1 MKNRQ
6 YSQFALLAMANRKH
20 NEHRHI
26 RSAIRELLAA
36 ELDLKNDGNGTGV
49 GRLSVLDRVHE
60 ALAEL
65 RGIDEQIQLGNTAIA
80 DETQTARSC
89 GCRLSDGDQTPEALS
104 ELFQDWQSTHTQSS
118 VTVCK
123 GLRQ

>member
-6 YSQFALLAMANRKH
+6 YSQFALLAMANRKPD
-20 NEHRHI
+20 EHRHI

-49 GRLSVLDRVHE
+49 GRLTVLDRVHE

-80 DETQTARSC
+80 DET
-89 GCRLSDGDQTPEALS
+89 
-104 ELFQDWQSTHTQSS
+104 STI
-118 VTVCK
+118 
-123 GLRQ
+123 

>member
-1 MKNRQ
+1 MINRQ
-6 YSQFALLAMANRKH
+6 YSHVTLLAMAIRKH

-49 GRLSVLDRVHE
+49 GRLTVLDRVPE
-60 ALAEL
+60 TLAEL

-80 DETQTARSC
+80 DET
-89 GCRLSDGDQTPEALS
+89 
-104 ELFQDWQSTHTQSS
+104 STI
-118 VTVCK
+118 
-123 GLRQ
+123 

>member
-20 NEHRHI
+20 NEHCHI

-36 ELDLKNDGNGTGV
+36 ELDLKNDGNRTGV
-49 GRLSVLDRVHE
+49 GRLTVLDRVHE

-65 RGIDEQIQLGNTAIA
+65 RGIDEQIQLANTAIA
-80 DETQTARSC
+80 DET
-89 GCRLSDGDQTPEALS
+89 
-104 ELFQDWQSTHTQSS
+104 STI
-118 VTVCK
+118 
-123 GLRQ
+123 

>member
-20 NEHRHI
+20 EERRHI
-26 RSAIRELLAA
+26 RGAIGELLAA
-36 ELDLKNDGNGTGV
+36 ELDLKNDANGTGV
-49 GRLSVLDRVHE
+49 GRLTVLDRVHE

-80 DETQTARSC
+80 DET
-89 GCRLSDGDQTPEALS
+89 
-104 ELFQDWQSTHTQSS
+104 STI
-118 VTVCK
+118 
-123 GLRQ
+123 

>member
-36 ELDLKNDGNGTGV
+36 ELDLMNDGNEAGV
-49 GRLSVLDRVHE
+49 GHLTVLDRVRE

-65 RGIDEQIQLGNTAIA
+65 RGIDEQIQTNPAALVRPRYPGTGSWEAKDEVLGESSAI
-80 DETQTARSC
+80 R
-89 GCRLSDGDQTPEALS
+89 
-104 ELFQDWQSTHTQSS
+104 
-118 VTVCK
+118 K
-123 GLRQ
+123 

>member
-6 YSQFALLAMANRKH
+6 YSQFALLAMGNRKH

-36 ELDLKNDGNGTGV
+36 ELDLKNEGNGTGV
-49 GRLSVLDRVHE
+49 GHLTVLDRVHE

-80 DETQTARSC
+80 DET
-89 GCRLSDGDQTPEALS
+89 
-104 ELFQDWQSTHTQSS
+104 STI
-118 VTVCK
+118 
-123 GLRQ
+123 

>member
-36 ELDLKNDGNGTGV
+36 ELDLMNDGNGTGIGHLTV
-49 GRLSVLDRVHE
+49 MRIHE

-65 RGIDEQIQLGNTAIA
+65 RGIEEQIQN
-80 DETQTARSC
+80 ET
-89 GCRLSDGDQTPEALS
+89 RLSLTKLRRFE
-104 ELFQDWQSTHTQSS
+104 QSTALGSKPHGSAF
-118 VTVCK
+118 V
-123 GLRQ
+123 R

>member
-20 NEHRHI
+20 DEHRHI
-26 RSAIRELLAA
+26 RNAIRELLAV
-36 ELDLKNDGNGTGV
+36 ELDVKNNGNGTGV
-49 GRLSVLDRVHE
+49 GRLTVLDRVHE

-80 DETQTARSC
+80 DET
-89 GCRLSDGDQTPEALS
+89 
-104 ELFQDWQSTHTQSS
+104 STI
-118 VTVCK
+118 
-123 GLRQ
+123 

>member
-1 MKNRQ
+1 MKNKQ

-20 NEHRHI
+20 DEHRHI

-49 GRLSVLDRVHE
+49 GRLTVLDRVHE

-80 DETQTARSC
+80 DET
-89 GCRLSDGDQTPEALS
+89 
-104 ELFQDWQSTHTQSS
+104 STI
-118 VTVCK
+118 
-123 GLRQ
+123 

>member
-36 ELDLKNDGNGTGV
+36 ELDRAGRCFGLAADQVKHGGLAGAVRADDDANLVLLDVEGEIVHCLEAVEGDGQ
-49 GRLSVLDRVHE
+49 RLNC
-60 ALAEL
+60 
-65 RGIDEQIQLGNTAIA
+65 EQEI
-80 DETQTARSC
+80 
-89 GCRLSDGDQTPEALS
+89 
-104 ELFQDWQSTHTQSS
+104 
-118 VTVCK
+118 
-123 GLRQ
+123 GL

>member
-1 MKNRQ
+1 
-6 YSQFALLAMANRKH
+6 MANRKH

-36 ELDLKNDGNGTGV
+36 ELDLKDNGNGTGV
-49 GRLSVLDRVHE
+49 GRLTVLDRVRE

-80 DETQTARSC
+80 DET
-89 GCRLSDGDQTPEALS
+89 
-104 ELFQDWQSTHTQSS
+104 STI
-118 VTVCK
+118 
-123 GLRQ
+123 

>member
-6 YSQFALLAMANRKH
+6 YSQFALLAMGNWKH

-36 ELDLKNDGNGTGV
+36 ELDLKNEGNGTGV
-49 GRLSVLDRVHE
+49 GHLTVLDRVHE

-65 RGIDEQIQLGNTAIA
+65 RGIDEQIQLANTAIA
-80 DETQTARSC
+80 DET
-89 GCRLSDGDQTPEALS
+89 
-104 ELFQDWQSTHTQSS
+104 STI
-118 VTVCK
+118 
-123 GLRQ
+123 

>member
-6 YSQFALLAMANRKH
+6 YSQFALLAMSNRKH

-26 RSAIRELLAA
+26 RSAIKELLAA
-36 ELDLKNDGNGTGV
+36 ELDLKHDGSRTGV
-49 GRLSVLDRVHE
+49 GRLTVLDRVHE

-80 DETQTARSC
+80 DET
-89 GCRLSDGDQTPEALS
+89 
-104 ELFQDWQSTHTQSS
+104 STI
-118 VTVCK
+118 
-123 GLRQ
+123 

>member
-6 YSQFALLAMANRKH
+6 YSQFALLAMGNRKH

-36 ELDLKNDGNGTGV
+36 ELDLKNEGNGTGV
-49 GRLSVLDRVHE
+49 GHLTVLDRVHE

-65 RGIDEQIQLGNTAIA
+65 RGIDEQIQLANTTIA
-80 DETQTARSC
+80 DET
-89 GCRLSDGDQTPEALS
+89 
-104 ELFQDWQSTHTQSS
+104 STI
-118 VTVCK
+118 
-123 GLRQ
+123 